1 MQASGTRA
9 GSTATSA
16 SITSNTSGTSSSNNA
31 SKIGSSQKGSKIS
44 TEDIQEVQNLIERCL
59 QLYMNQTEVI
69 TALHRHSKI
78 EPGFTSLVWQ
88 KLEQQN
94 PEFFKA
100 YNIRLRIKEQIT
112 AFNYLVS
119 QQVQLV
125 QKNPSAVPFNVTSAV
140 TPTATNPNLANTTST
155 TRPIILQAVPN
166 SSATYAAPS
175 ILPSDRDQL
184 MTYMQSFDPSRSIS
198 TANSSSSMSLKASSN
213 SSLSESTSGLISL
226 ELSTDQADLDT
237 NQFFLSESDG

>member
-1 MQASGTRA
+1 MQASGTKA
-9 GSTATSA
+9 VTST
-16 SITSNTSGTSSSNNA
+16 TSSVTSSATNSSNGAQNKA
-31 SKIGSSQKGSKIS
+31 KGSKIS
-44 TEDIQEVQNLIERCL
+44 TEDIQVVQNLIERCL

-100 YNIRLRIKEQIT
+100 YNVRLRIKEQIT

-119 QQVQLV
+119 QQVQLM
-125 QKNPSAVPFNVTSAV
+125 QKNTSSVPYNVAPTVIANPASMGVATAGTTTRPSYFLQPIASTPLTFTTPNISPAEYNQLMTSIQ
-140 TPTATNPNLANTTST
+140 TFDPTRNITSGATTST
-155 TRPIILQAVPN
+155 TTP
-166 SSATYAAPS
+166 
-175 ILPSDRDQL
+175 
-184 MTYMQSFDPSRSIS
+184 
-198 TANSSSSMSLKASSN
+198 LKASNSN
-213 SSLSESTSGLISL
+213 TSLSSSTAGMISL
-226 ELSTDQADLDT
+226 ELSTDQTELDT